1 MTARTLQ
8 GFMELL
14 PEEQIVM
21 EHMKSVIAHT
31 YELFG
36 FAPLDTPVL
45 ELAEVLLSKSGG
57 DTEKQIYEFKKGD
70 TDLAMRFDLTVPL
83 AKYVALYN
91 NSLTFPFKRYQIGKV
106 YRGERPQKGRFR
118 EFYQCDIDIIDRDE
132 LNIVYDAEVLAV
144 IYTVFKK
151 LELPAFKI
159 YINNRKLLSGFL
171 ESLNIADKT
180 VDVLRLVDKIKKI
193 PEEAFLGELGDLGLP
208 EDKNKKLLEFIKIN
222 GLNNEILKRL
232 KSFNIQNETYQ
243 NGLSELKTVISQAKK
258 LGIPGKNVQI
268 DLSITRGL
276 DYYTGTVYE
285 TFFDQYP
292 EFGSVCSGG
301 RYDNLSNV
309 FMDKKFPG
317 VGISIGLTR
326 LYDQLHGRG
335 LLKIKGP
342 TPNKVL
348 VITQSGEYAGKALE
362 LLGALRKEDIAA
374 DVLLRDCK
382 FKKKMEYAN
391 KIQTP
396 YAVIIGENEVKNGY
410 YTLKDMTKGT
420 QRRVELPE
428 LVRIVKGIRRTAA
441 ISPEKYISTLT
452 PNIKRKFIEKLFE
465 QSQLSQN
472 KNLNTALNYNYNF
485 LQCK

>member
-1 MTARTLQ
+1 MTAKTLP

-21 EHMKSVIAHT
+21 EQMKAVIRHT

-70 TDLAMRFDLTVPL
+70 TSLAMRFDLTVPL

-91 NSLTFPFKRYQIGKV
+91 NDLTFPFKRYQIGKV

-144 IYTVFKK
+144 IYTIFNK
-151 LELPAFKI
+151 LQLPAFKI

-171 ESLNIADKT
+171 ESLEIADKT
-180 VDVLRLVDKIKKI
+180 TEVLRLVDKIKKI
-193 PEEAFLGELGDLGLP
+193 PEAAFLGELADLGLP
-208 EDKNKKLLEFIKIN
+208 EELNRKVLNFITISGSNEDILQQLEAQSI
-222 GLNNEILKRL
+222 NNE
-232 KSFNIQNETYQ
+232 SYTT
-243 NGLSELKTVISQAKK
+243 GLSELKTVIEQAHN
-258 LGIPGKNVQI
+258 LGINSTNIQI

-285 TFFDQYP
+285 TFFDEHP

-301 RYDNLSNV
+301 RYDNLSSV

-326 LYDQLHGRG
+326 LYDQLHSAG
-335 LLKIKGP
+335 LLKISGC
-342 TPNKVL
+342 TPNR
-348 VITQSGEYAGKALE
+348 ALIVVQNNDFRNDGIK
-362 LLGALRKEDIAA
+362 LLGQLRQNDIPA
-374 DVLLRDCK
+374 DIMLRDCK

-391 KIQTP
+391 KIKIP
-396 YAVIIGENEVKNGY
+396 FLIIIGEDEIATST
-410 YTLKDMTKGT
+410 YTLKDMNSGE
-420 QRRVELPE
+420 QMRLDLP
-428 LVRIVKGIRRTAA
+428 
-441 ISPEKYISTLT
+441 
-452 PNIKRKFIEKLFE
+452 
-465 QSQLSQN
+465 
-472 KNLNTALNYNYNF
+472 NLITALKN
-485 LQCK
+485 